1 MSVSVIACEIFSLVV
16 VTFPWKFLR
25 RSIIPSKAG
34 RPAHSFTSGLALAA
48 RHADYVH
55 WKIWTRVGVKT
66 LWSLGIIT
74 PNGVDFFLLFLSI
87 SNHINHQ
94 PVYSFA
100 IFPFTKTK
108 HFLHGQISIE
118 HGMAR
123 MSCPNA
129 LAVKTG
135 KAKPIVT
142 STLRVCTHIY
152 THTDRWQYIIYTV
165 GHKLTG
171 WPWAVIE
178 ISCAKCANR

>member
-1 MSVSVIACEIFSLVV
+1 MSVIACEIFSLVV

-34 RPAHSFTSGLALAA
+34 RPARSFTSGLALAA

-55 WKIWTRVGVKT
+55 SKNETRVGVKT
-66 LWSLGIIT
+66 LWSVRITT

-87 SNHINHQ
+87 SNHQ

-118 HGMAR
+118 HGMVR

-135 KAKPIVT
+135 RPNQL
-142 STLRVCTHIY
+142 LRVPWEFAHTY
-152 THTDRWQYIIYTV
+152 TRRQYIIYTV

-171 WPWAVIE
+171 WPWAVIT